1 MHTHL
6 EKDLDNLKESMY
18 KMLDLSTDALK
29 ESIDS
34 LRTQDIDRAKQV
46 IKNDKKIDKLEN
58 SIDEECIKIL
68 VTRQPAATDARL
80 IHSILKINTDI
91 ERIADLSSKIAK
103 QTIKIG
109 KQKLLKPLVDIPR
122 MSEICIAMLKDVLES
137 IVTMNTELAGE
148 VILKDD
154 ILDDINTQLYRELI
168 TFINENPSI
177 LTQALCLIEV
187 SKSLERIGDHVK
199 NIAERAIYYIEGK
212 NIRHKGK

>member
-18 KMLDLSTDALK
+18 KMLDLSVDALK
-29 ESIDS
+29 ESIES

-46 IKNDKKIDKLEN
+46 IKNDKKIDKFEN
-58 SIDEECIKIL
+58 AIDEECIKIL

-91 ERIADLSSKIAK
+91 ERIADLSAKIAK
-103 QTIKIG
+103 QTVKIG

-122 MSEICIAMLKDVLES
+122 MSEICIQMLKDVLES
-137 IVTMNTELAGE
+137 IVTMNAELAEE
-148 VILKDD
+148 VILRDD

-177 LTQALCLIEV
+177 LSQALCLIEV
-187 SKSLERIGDHVK
+187 SKSLERIGDHIK
-199 NIAERAIYYIEGK
+199 NIAERSIYYIEGK
-212 NIRHKGK
+212 NIRHKGR